1 MQGQVFKIHSDFYYV
16 NNNATVYECKLRE
29 NIKKQ
34 KIDVWVGDFVEF
46 ENGAITSLIKRKNQI
61 KRPHVAN
68 IDTLLVVSALKE
80 PELDLIQLNRYLIFA
95 KYYSV
100 QTAICFN
107 KEDLEENLGFE
118 KDIMKLY
125 SDLGYDIFFTSAKE
139 ETGILPLRKY
149 LKGKLTAFAG
159 ASGVGKST
167 LINVLTGENLRKTNI
182 VSDKTKRGTHT
193 TRHVEIVEKD
203 DMKIVDTPGFSQVP
217 FDFLTPEELIK
228 LFDDIYI
235 YTADCKFSNCLHR
248 NEINCGVIK
257 NKDKI
262 GTLRYESYLKFLEEA
277 LEYREK
283 IKTISIKKEANF
295 KEHQGKYAPKI
306 STKKREDS
314 RRKVKQTILDELN
327 WQ

>member
-16 NNNATVYECKLRE
+16 NNNGSIFECKLRE

-34 KIDVWVGDFVEF
+34 KIDVWVGDYVEF
-46 ENGAITSLIKRKNQI
+46 ENGAISALLNRKNQI
-61 KRPHVAN
+61 RRPHVAN
-68 IDTLLVVSALKE
+68 IDTLLIVSALKE

-95 KYYSV
+95 KYYNI

-125 SDLGYDIFFTSAKE
+125 SELGYDIFFTSAKE

-149 LKGKLTAFAG
+149 LKGKLTALAG

-167 LINVLTGENLRKTNI
+167 LINVLTGENLRRTNI

-228 LFDDIYI
+228 LFDDISI
-235 YTADCKFSNCLHR
+235 YTKNCKFKNCLHR
-248 NEINCGVIK
+248 DEAHCAVIE

-277 LEYREK
+277 LLYREK
-283 IKTISIKKEANF
+283 IKTISIKKEASF

-306 STKKREDS
+306 STKKREGS
-314 RRKVKQTILDELN
+314 RRKLKQTILDELN
-327 WQ
+327 

>member
-16 NNNATVYECKLRE
+16 NNNEGVFECKLRE

-34 KIDVWVGDFVEF
+34 KIDVWVGDYVEF
-46 ENGAITSLIKRKNQI
+46 ENGAICKLMPRKNQI
-61 KRPHVAN
+61 RRPHVAN
-68 IDTLLVVSALKE
+68 IDTLLIVSALKE

-95 KYYSV
+95 KYYNI

-125 SDLGYDIFFTSAKE
+125 SDLGYEIFFTSAKE
-139 ETGILPLRKY
+139 ETGILPLKKY
-149 LKGKLTAFAG
+149 LKEKLTAFAG

-167 LINVLTGENLRKTNI
+167 LINVLTGENLRRTNV

-193 TRHVEIVEKD
+193 TRHVEIVEKN

-217 FDFLTPEELIK
+217 FDFLTPDELIK
-228 LFDDIYI
+228 LFDDIFVY
-235 YTADCKFSNCLHR
+235 AKDCKFKNCLHR
-248 NEINCGVIK
+248 NEIDCAVIK

-262 GTLRYESYLKFLEEA
+262 GASRYESYLKFLEEA
-277 LEYREK
+277 LAYREK
-283 IKTISIKKEANF
+283 IKTISIKKEVNF
-295 KEHQGKYAPKI
+295 KEHQGKCAPKI
-306 STKKREDS
+306 STKKREGS
-314 RRKVKQTILDELN
+314 RRKVKQTILGELN
-327 WQ
+327 